1 MVFGKVFTSQND
13 SYECRMLCAQA
24 KSFFYKKVHFVQDTE
39 KQKDSNAGIMHDAS
53 FDFYFYFATMHLH
66 LLPRKN

>member
-1 MVFGKVFTSQND
+1 
-13 SYECRMLCAQA
+13 MLCAHA
-24 KSFFYKKVHFVQDTE
+24 KRFFFKKKVHFAQDTE